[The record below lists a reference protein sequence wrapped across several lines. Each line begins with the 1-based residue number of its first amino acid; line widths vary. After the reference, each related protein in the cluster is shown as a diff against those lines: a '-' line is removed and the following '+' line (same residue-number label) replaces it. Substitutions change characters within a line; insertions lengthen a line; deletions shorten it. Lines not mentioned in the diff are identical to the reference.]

1 MDSRQFA
8 HFLLDY
14 LRVDT
19 AMEMDQGGSTAMWV
33 KGQASGT
40 NGIVTNPTVAER
52 ELFNAYMTPRCS
64 TQVWVGLQWGST
76 L

>member
-52 ELFNAYMTPRCS
+52 ELFNG
-64 TQVWVGLQWGST
+64 VFIGV
-76 L
+76 